1 MRKNI
6 EKALKEFLM
15 DIRITGEERKKGIPL
30 ITFVYKEEDKA
41 VLLKALPL
49 PLADIQPEEKLL
61 AGKELLYRA
70 DFFREGEA
78 KVSFGVLPAIKESA
92 TFLTLLEDAVKS
104 GDRKAG
110 YQGLC
115 NYLKFHNALCGLEAL
130 AEGELSCDGWISES
144 AGMRNKSKKN
154 IAVENIARTG
164 TYREAGTQEWY
175 RHSPANTAYYK
186 EILSY
191 VQTGRDILNAC
202 PVGTSLPPFPDR
214 SAFMAG
220 WYMGNGQGSL

>member
-1 MRKNI
+1 MKKDI

-15 DIRITGEERKKGIPL
+15 DVRTTGKERKKGIP
-30 ITFVYKEEDKA
+30 IISFVYKEEDKA
-41 VLLKALPL
+41 VLIKALPL
-49 PLADIQPEEKLL
+49 PLADIQPEETIP

-78 KVSFGVLPAIKESA
+78 KVSFGILPAIKEPA
-92 TFLTLLEDAVKS
+92 TFLTLLDNALKS

-130 AEGELSCDGWISES
+130 ARGELSFSGQIPGENA
-144 AGMRNKSKKN
+144 AGRKKGTG
-154 IAVENIARTG
+154 VEKRG
-164 TYREAGTQEWY
+164 KTQDRY
-175 RHSPANTAYYK
+175 SLANTAYYA
-186 EILSY
+186 EVLSY

-202 PVGTSLPPFPDR
+202 PAGTPLPPFPDR
-214 SAFMAG
+214 SAFMAK
-220 WYMGNGQGSL
+220 WYRENGQGSL

>member
-1 MRKNI
+1 MKKDI

-49 PLADIQPEEKLL
+49 PLANIQPEGKIPT
-61 AGKELLYRA
+61 GKELLYRV
-70 DFFREGEA
+70 DFFRAGEA
-78 KVSFGVLPAIKESA
+78 KISFGVLPAIKEPA
-92 TFLTLLEDAVKS
+92 TFLTLLENAVKS

-115 NYLKFHNALCGLEAL
+115 DYLKFHNALCGLEAL
-130 AEGELSCDGWISES
+130 AKEELSL
-144 AGMRNKSKKN
+144 MRKIPEKAPG
-154 IAVENIARTG
+154 IAV
-164 TYREAGTQEWY
+164 AGTKTETQDRRY
-175 RHSPANTAYYK
+175 IHANTAYYR
-186 EILSY
+186 EVLSY

-202 PVGTSLPPFPDR
+202 PSGVPLPPFPDR
-214 SAFMAG
+214 SAFMAR
-220 WYMGNGQGSL
+220 WYRENGQGSL